1 MQPLR
6 EVLLWVRKE
15 LEDIDKD
22 SAWLESELLVSF
34 VLNKDR
40 ADIYTVD
47 YLSHKQIL
55 QLKKLVKLR
64 KQRYPLSYILQKK
77 YFYDAEFLVK
87 KGVLVP
93 RDETELIVD
102 VSIDTI
108 KDFSIKKVLDIGT
121 GSGNIAISIVKALPY
136 LEAYACDIS
145 PLSLNLAKINAKRNG
160 VYEKIKF
167 LLGPLL
173 YPVYLRNY
181 DFDLIVSNPPYI
193 ASREMPF
200 LQEEVKREPWEAL
213 YGGWDGCEFYRE
225 IFTILKNFKKGIFI
239 FELSPF
245 IIEKIKFL
253 IEENFMGYRIDLY
266 KDLLGNERVV
276 RLIWGYI

>member
-1 MQPLR
+1 
-6 EVLLWVRKE
+6 
-15 LEDIDKD
+15 
-22 SAWLESELLVSF
+22 
-34 VLNKDR
+34 
-40 ADIYTVD
+40 
-47 YLSHKQIL
+47 
-55 QLKKLVKLR
+55 
-64 KQRYPLSYILQKK
+64 
-77 YFYDAEFLVK
+77 
-87 KGVLVP
+87 
-93 RDETELIVD
+93 
-102 VSIDTI
+102 DTI